1 VTRRFLGLLLLV
13 AIPAT
18 AQTFGVGT
26 SGPACLV
33 VGSTTY
39 RMAAPGARTDYTV
52 RIDPSALAP
61 DFRIQLTDTPDTAD
75 LILVDDGA
83 TSTACRGGAAIKDV
97 KIDAEAT
104 APDVTIGFAALAAQA
119 DYRIFIRSNGIEPM
133 AAAALFAASR
143 TAARKG
149 HPVKLSQS
157 R

>member
-18 AQTFGVGT
+18 AQTFGPGT

-33 VGSTTY
+33 IGNTTY
-39 RMAAPGARTDYTV
+39 RLAAPGARTDYTV
-52 RIDPSALAP
+52 RIDSSAPAP
-61 DFRIQLTDTPDTAD
+61 DIRIELTDTPDTAD
-75 LILVDDGA
+75 LVLVDDGA
-83 TSTACRGGAAIKDV
+83 PPTACRGGAAVKNV

-104 APDVTIGFAALAAQA
+104 APDVTIGFAALAAPA
-119 DYRIFIRSNGIEPM
+119 DYRIFVRSDGVEPM

-149 HPVKLSQS
+149 HPSN
-157 R
+157 